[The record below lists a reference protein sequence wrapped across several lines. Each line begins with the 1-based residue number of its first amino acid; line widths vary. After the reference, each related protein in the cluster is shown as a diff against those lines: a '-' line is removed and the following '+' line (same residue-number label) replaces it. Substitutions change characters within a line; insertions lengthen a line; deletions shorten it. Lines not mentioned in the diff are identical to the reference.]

1 MPFGRDTDAIV
12 AGRDTN
18 GSLVNPLTPSTTWES
33 NNLAE
38 MAAKATGMRAGGL
51 YSRYSN
57 PTVRS
62 FEEAMAVLEGA
73 ESSLAFASGM
83 GAIAST
89 ILAFCSNGDHIV
101 AQKQL
106 YGGTRTFLEA
116 ACPRFGIDVT
126 FVDGTSPSAFAEAVR
141 PGKTML
147 VIAEIPSNPMLDI
160 VDLAALTQIKG
171 PFKLVDSTVAT
182 PVALRPIEHGIDL
195 VVHSATKGIAG
206 HNDATL
212 GVVSGESE
220 LIDAIWAYS
229 VVHGAAPSPYDA
241 HNALRGIRTLP
252 LRTKHQSATALTL
265 ARQLES
271 HPAISHVRY
280 LGCES
285 HPQHELAK
293 TMLDQS
299 CTILSFELKDGLA
312 AATKTMDSLK
322 LIRLATSFGGPET
335 LICHP
340 ATSTHAGTDPSEL
353 AAAGVSPGLLRLS
366 VGLEDPEDLWADLSS
381 TF

>member
-62 FEEAMAVLEGA
+62 FEEAMALLEGA

-89 ILAFCSNGDHIV
+89 ILALCSNGDHIV

-106 YGGTRTFLEA
+106 YGGTRTFLES

-126 FVDGTSPSAFAEAVR
+126 FVDGTSPSAFAAAVR

-147 VIAEIPSNPMLDI
+147 VIAEIPSNPMLDV
-160 VDLAALTQIKG
+160 VDLAALGQIKG

-182 PVALRPIEHGIDL
+182 PVALRPIEHGADL
-195 VVHSATKGIAG
+195 VVHSVTKGIAG

-212 GVVSGESE
+212 GVVSGETE

-252 LRTKHQSATALTL
+252 LRTKHQSQTALTL

-271 HPAISHVRY
+271 HPAVSRVRY

-293 TMLDQS
+293 SMLDQS

-312 AATKTMDSLK
+312 AATKTMDALK
-322 LIRLATSFGGPET
+322 LIRRTTSFGGPET

-340 ATSTHAGTDPSEL
+340 ATSTHAGTDPAEL
-353 AAAGVSPGLLRLS
+353 NAAGVSPGLLRLS